1 MKEGAVSRQLIGYNG
16 PHRLEKFSNIVQ
28 RPTTHSEPSSEFVP
42 VSLTSITKTKENVLQ
57 GQTTQKTE
65 AGHKIHQEERV
76 GGIGYDRYDT
86 NIAAYPYIIASS
98 ERYSIT
104 YKDIFLFRINFTVSK
119 NITKLSFFGLFSLFS
134 SVPAGS

>member
-76 GGIGYDRYDT
+76 GGIGYDRYIT

-104 YKDIFLFRINFTVSK
+104 YKDIFLFRK
-119 NITKLSFFGLFSLFS
+119 NKFHCQ
-134 SVPAGS
+134 

>member
-65 AGHKIHQEERV
+65 AGHKIHLEERV

-86 NIAAYPYIIASS
+86 TIAAYPYIIASS

-104 YKDIFLFRINFTVSK
+104 YKDIFLFRKKSIIK
-119 NITKLSFFGLFSLFS
+119 
-134 SVPAGS
+134 